1 MATYTQNINL
11 KKPDPSDFYNIED
24 FNENS
29 DKIDTFAKTT
39 SDHIANKQ
47 NPHNVTLDQVLT
59 ASGSGGGGSVVPVTA
74 GGTGANNA
82 ASARTNLGVPPTSH
96 AVNAATY
103 GKGSASVFGHVKLS
117 DSLEGTNKAASGIA
131 ASEYALGY
139 LAKVVLGGLE
149 AFTFAE
155 ISAIGAAGNAPNY
168 FKRGDTKTIRLKNGE
183 QVILEIAD
191 FNHDDL
197 TSGGKAPISFIIKNC
212 LSFTGTRYM
221 NSSNTNAG
229 SWNSSYMRNTVMA
242 EIRNQL
248 PDDLKPYIKK
258 VNKKTTQGSSSTAIQ
273 TTSDDLWLPSCIEV
287 GTITSGA
294 GYVSEGAQYPIFT
307 DNGSRIK
314 LYNGSANYWWLRS
327 PNTGS
332 NANFRYVASDGGN
345 YSYSANSAIG
355 VVFGLCI

>member
-29 DKIDTFAKTT
+29 DKIDSFAKTT
-39 SDHIANKQ
+39 SDHISNKQ

-155 ISAIGAAGNAPNY
+155 ISAIGAAGNAPSY
-168 FKRGDTKTIRLKNGE
+168 FKRGDTKTIRLKNNE

-221 NSSNTNAG
+221 NSTNTNVG
-229 SWNSSYMRNTVMA
+229 SWNSSYMRNTVMD
-242 EIRNQL
+242 EIRNKL

-258 VNKKTTQGSSSTAIQ
+258 VNKKTTQGNASTEIQ

-287 GTITSGA
+287 GTITSGT
-294 GYVSEGAQYPIFT
+294 GYVSEGTQYPIFI

-314 LYNGSANYWWLRS
+314 LYNGSAYNWWLRS
-327 PNTGS
+327 PGTGNNNNFHSVYSDGS
-332 NANFRYVASDGGN
+332 NDTNAANYTN
-345 YSYSANSAIG
+345 G

>member
-1 MATYTQNINL
+1 MATYTKNINL

-29 DKIDTFAKTT
+29 DKIDAFAKTT

-59 ASGSGGGGSVVPVTA
+59 ASGSGGDSVVPVTA

-155 ISAIGAAGNAPNY
+155 ISAIGAAGNAPKY
-168 FKRGDTKTIRLKNGE
+168 FKRGDTKTIQLKNGE

-197 TSGGKAPISFIIKNC
+197 TSGGKAPISFIVKNC
-212 LSFTGTRYM
+212 LSFTGERYM
-221 NSSNTNAG
+221 NGSSTNAG

-242 EIRNQL
+242 EIRNKL
-248 PDDLKPYIKK
+248 PNDLKPYIKK

-287 GTITSGA
+287 GTITSGS
-294 GYVSEGAQYPIFT
+294 GYVSEGTQYPIFT

-314 LYNGSANYWWLRS
+314 LYNGSANRWWLRS
-327 PNTGS
+327 PITGNGNNFHIVTS
-332 NANFRYVASDGGN
+332 DGSSSNNNANNTY
-345 YSYSANSAIG
+345 G

>member
-29 DKIDTFAKTT
+29 DKIDVFAKTT

-59 ASGSGGGGSVVPVTA
+59 ASGGGGGSVVPVTA

-96 AVNAATY
+96 AVNTATY

-155 ISAIGAAGNAPNY
+155 ISAIGATGNASNY
-168 FKRGDTKTIRLKNGE
+168 FKRGDTKTIQLKNGE

-212 LSFTGTRYM
+212 LSFTGARYM

-248 PDDLKPYIKK
+248 PNDLKPYIKK
-258 VNKKTTQGSSSTAIQ
+258 VNKKTTQGNSSTAIQ

-294 GYVSEGAQYPIFT
+294 GYVSEGTQYPIFT

-314 LYNGSANYWWLRS
+314 LYNGSANNWWLRS
-327 PNTGS
+327 PSAGS
-332 NANFRYVASDGGN
+332 NTSFHYVTSDDGNNNYDANNTS
-345 YSYSANSAIG
+345 G

>member
-29 DKIDTFAKTT
+29 DKIDSFAKTT
-39 SDHIANKQ
+39 SDHISNKQ

-155 ISAIGAAGNAPNY
+155 ISAIGAAGNAPSY
-168 FKRGDTKTIRLKNGE
+168 FKRGDTKTIRLKNNE

-221 NSSNTNAG
+221 NSTNTNVG
-229 SWNSSYMRNTVMA
+229 SWNSSYMRNTVMD
-242 EIRNQL
+242 EIRNKL

-258 VNKKTTQGSSSTAIQ
+258 VNKKTTQGNASTEIQ

-287 GTITSGA
+287 GTITSGT
-294 GYVSEGAQYPIFT
+294 GYVSEGTQYPIFI

-327 PNTGS
+327 PYAGNDNIFHVVS
-332 NANFRYVASDGGN
+332 SDGSYNN
-345 YSYSANSAIG
+345 YNAINTYG

>member
-1 MATYTQNINL
+1 MATYTQNIDL

-29 DKIDTFAKTT
+29 DKIDAFAKTT
-39 SDHIANKQ
+39 SDHITNKQ

-59 ASGSGGGGSVVPVTA
+59 ASGGGGSVVPVTA

-117 DSLEGTNKAASGIA
+117 DSLKGTNKAASGIA

-155 ISAIGAAGNAPNY
+155 ISAIGAAGNAPKY
-168 FKRGDTKTIRLKNGE
+168 FKRGETKTIQLKNGE

-212 LSFTGTRYM
+212 LSFTMERYM
-221 NSSNTNAG
+221 NSSATNVG

-248 PDDLKPYIKK
+248 PDDLKPYIKE
-258 VNKKTTQGSSSTAIQ
+258 VNKKTTQGNSSMAIQ

-287 GTITSGA
+287 GTITSDA
-294 GYVSEGAQYPIFT
+294 GYVSEGTQYPIFT

-314 LYNGSANYWWLRS
+314 LYNGSADGWWLRS
-327 PNTGS
+327 PGIGDNDGFRGVTSGGS
-332 NANFRYVASDGGN
+332 NSHNF
-345 YSYSANSAIG
+345 ANSTYG

>member
-24 FNENS
+24 FNGNS

-59 ASGSGGGGSVVPVTA
+59 AGGGGGSVVPVTA

-139 LAKVVLGGLE
+139 LAKIVLGGLE

-155 ISAIGAAGNAPNY
+155 ISAIGAAGDAPNY
-168 FKRGDTKTIRLKNGE
+168 FKRGDTKTIRLKNNE

-197 TSGGKAPISFIIKNC
+197 TSGGKAPMSFIIKNC
-212 LSFTGTRYM
+212 LSFTGIRYM
-221 NSSNTNAG
+221 NSTNTNVG
-229 SWNSSYMRNTVMA
+229 SWNNSYMRKTVMA

-258 VNKKTTQGSSSTAIQ
+258 VNKKTTQGNSSTAIQ

-287 GTITSGA
+287 GTITSGT
-294 GYVSEGAQYPIFT
+294 GYVSEGTQYPIFT

-314 LYNGSANYWWLRS
+314 LYNGSASYWWLRS
-327 PNTGS
+327 PNTDGNNGFHGVYSGGS
-332 NANFRYVASDGGN
+332 SDTDGAYITN
-345 YSYSANSAIG
+345 G

>member
-24 FNENS
+24 FNGNS

-59 ASGSGGGGSVVPVTA
+59 AGGGGGSVVPVTA

-139 LAKVVLGGLE
+139 LAKIVLGGLE

-155 ISAIGAAGNAPNY
+155 ISAIGAAGDAPNY
-168 FKRGDTKTIRLKNGE
+168 FKRGDTKTIRLKNNE

-197 TSGGKAPISFIIKNC
+197 TSGGKAPMSFIIKNC
-212 LSFTGTRYM
+212 LSFTGIRYM
-221 NSSNTNAG
+221 NSTNTNVG
-229 SWNSSYMRNTVMA
+229 SWNNSYMRKTVMA

-258 VNKKTTQGSSSTAIQ
+258 VNKKTTQGNSSTAIQ

-287 GTITSGA
+287 GTITSGT
-294 GYVSEGAQYPIFT
+294 GYVSEGTQYPIFT

-314 LYNGSANYWWLRS
+314 LYNGSAHYWWLRS
-327 PNTGS
+327 PNTDDINNFRCVYSDGS
-332 NANFRYVASDGGN
+332 NN
-345 YSYSANSAIG
+345 YGSADYTYG

>member
-29 DKIDTFAKTT
+29 NKIDAFAKTT

-59 ASGSGGGGSVVPVTA
+59 ASGGGGGSVVPVTA

-131 ASEYALGY
+131 ASEYALGH

-168 FKRGDTKTIRLKNGE
+168 FKRGDTKTIRLKNNE

-221 NSSNTNAG
+221 NSTSTNAG

-258 VNKKTTQGSSSTAIQ
+258 VNKKTTRGNSSTAIQ

-287 GTITSGA
+287 GTLTYGA
-294 GYVSEGAQYPIFT
+294 GYVSEGTQYPIFT
-307 DNGSRIK
+307 DDGSRIK
-314 LYNGSANYWWLRS
+314 LYNGSASRWWLRS

-332 NANFRYVASDGGN
+332 DAGFHGVTSGGSGIN
-345 YSYSANSAIG
+345 NLATNTCG

>member
-24 FNENS
+24 FNGNS

-39 SDHIANKQ
+39 SDHISNKQ
-47 NPHNVTLDQVLT
+47 NPHNVTLDQVL
-59 ASGSGGGGSVVPVTA
+59 AAGGSGGSVVPVTA

-139 LAKVVLGGLE
+139 LAKIVLGGLE

-155 ISAIGAAGNAPNY
+155 ISAIGAAGDAPNY
-168 FKRGDTKTIRLKNGE
+168 FKRGDTKTIRLKNNE

-191 FNHDDL
+191 FNHDNL

-221 NSSNTNAG
+221 NSSNTNVG

-258 VNKKTTQGSSSTAIQ
+258 VNKKTTQGNQSTAIQ

-294 GYVSEGAQYPIFT
+294 GYVSEGTQYPIFT

-314 LYNGSANYWWLRS
+314 LYNGSASSWWLRS
-327 PNTGS
+327 PYTGYS
-332 NANFRYVASDGGN
+332 NGFHYVASGGSDGSNRASGTD
-345 YSYSANSAIG
+345 G

>member
-47 NPHNVTLDQVLT
+47 NPHNVTLDQVLI
-59 ASGSGGGGSVVPVTA
+59 AGGSVVPVTA

-103 GKGSASVFGHVKLS
+103 GKGSAYVFGHVKLS

-131 ASEYALGY
+131 ASEYALGF

-155 ISAIGAAGNAPNY
+155 INAIGAAGNAPNY
-168 FKRGDTKTIRLKNGE
+168 FKRGDTKTIRLKNNE

-221 NSSNTNAG
+221 NSTNTNVG
-229 SWNSSYMRNTVMA
+229 SWNNSYMRKTVMA

-258 VNKKTTQGSSSTAIQ
+258 VNKKTTQGNSSTAIQ

-287 GTITSGA
+287 GTITSGT
-294 GYVSEGAQYPIFT
+294 GYVREGTQYPIFT
-307 DNGSRIK
+307 DNDSRIK
-314 LYNGSANYWWLRS
+314 LYNGSASGWWLRS
-327 PNTGS
+327 PDTGS
-332 NANFRYVASDGGN
+332 NDYFHIVASDGDN
-345 YSYSANSAIG
+345 TSYGLAYDSTYG

>member
-24 FNENS
+24 FNGNS

-59 ASGSGGGGSVVPVTA
+59 AGGGGGSVVPVTA

-139 LAKVVLGGLE
+139 LAKIVLGGLE

-155 ISAIGAAGNAPNY
+155 ISAIGAAGDAPNY
-168 FKRGDTKTIRLKNGE
+168 FKRGDTKTIRLKNNE

-197 TSGGKAPISFIIKNC
+197 TSGGKAPMSFIIKNC
-212 LSFTGTRYM
+212 LSFTGIRYM
-221 NSSNTNAG
+221 NSTNTNVG
-229 SWNSSYMRNTVMA
+229 SWNNSYMRKTVMA

-258 VNKKTTQGSSSTAIQ
+258 VNKKTTQGNSSTAIQ

-287 GTITSGA
+287 GTITSGT
-294 GYVSEGAQYPIFT
+294 GYVSEGTQYPIFT

-314 LYNGSANYWWLRS
+314 LYNGSAYNWWLRS
-327 PNTGS
+327 PYTDNGDGFHTVG
-332 NANFRYVASDGGN
+332 SDGSDN
-345 YSYSANSAIG
+345 SYNAHATNG

>member
-59 ASGSGGGGSVVPVTA
+59 AGGGGGSVVPVTA
-74 GGTGANNA
+74 GGTGANNT

-155 ISAIGAAGNAPNY
+155 ISAIGAAGDAPNY
-168 FKRGDTKTIRLKNGE
+168 FKRGDTKTIRLKNNE

-221 NSSNTNAG
+221 NGSATNNG

-258 VNKKTTQGSSSTAIQ
+258 VNKKTTQGNSSTAIQ

-294 GYVSEGAQYPIFT
+294 GYVSEGTQYPIFT

-314 LYNGSANYWWLRS
+314 FYNGSARNWWLRS
-327 PNTGS
+327 PNTGD
-332 NANFRYVASDGGN
+332 NNIFHYVSSDGSYDYGN
-345 YSYSANSAIG
+345 GAISTDG

>member
-29 DKIDTFAKTT
+29 DKIDSFAKTT
-39 SDHIANKQ
+39 SDHISNKQ

-155 ISAIGAAGNAPNY
+155 ISAIGAAGNAPSY
-168 FKRGDTKTIRLKNGE
+168 FKRGDTKTIRLKNNE

-221 NSSNTNAG
+221 NSTNTNVG
-229 SWNSSYMRNTVMA
+229 SWNSSYMRNTVMD
-242 EIRNQL
+242 EIRNKL

-258 VNKKTTQGSSSTAIQ
+258 VNKKTTQGNASTEIQ

-287 GTITSGA
+287 GTITSGT
-294 GYVSEGAQYPIFT
+294 GYVSEGTQYPIFI

-314 LYNGSANYWWLRS
+314 LYNGSASGWWLRS
-327 PNTGS
+327 PMTGNNNIFRSVSSDGS
-332 NANFRYVASDGGN
+332 NTSSN
-345 YSYSANSAIG
+345 ANSAIG

>member
-1 MATYTQNINL
+1 MATYTKNINL
-11 KKPDPSDFYNIED
+11 KKPDQSDFYNVDD
-24 FNENS
+24 FNGNS
-29 DKIDTFAKTT
+29 DKIDAFAKNT
-39 SDHIANKQ
+39 SDHIASEE
-47 NPHNVTLDQVLT
+47 NPHNVTLEQVLT
-59 ASGSGGGGSVVPVTA
+59 AGGSGGGGSVVPVIA

-82 ASARTNLGVPPTSH
+82 DTARENLGTPPISH
-96 AVNAATY
+96 AVDASTY

-117 DSLEGTNKAASGIA
+117 DSLEGANKAASGIA

-168 FKRGDTKTIRLKNGE
+168 FKKGDAKTIQLKNGE

-258 VNKKTTQGSSSTAIQ
+258 VNKKTTRGNSSTAIQ

-287 GTITSGA
+287 GTVTSGA
-294 GYVSEGAQYPIFT
+294 GYVDEGTQYPIFT

-314 LYNGSANYWWLRS
+314 LYNGSASLWWLRS
-327 PNTGS
+327 PTAGDS
-332 NANFRYVASDGGN
+332 SNFRYVNSDGSNGN
-345 YSYSANSAIG
+345 TNASLTSG

>member
-1 MATYTQNINL
+1 MATYTKNINL

-29 DKIDTFAKTT
+29 DKIDAFAKTT

-59 ASGSGGGGSVVPVTA
+59 ASGSGGDSVVPVTA

-155 ISAIGAAGNAPNY
+155 ISAIGAAGNAPKY
-168 FKRGDTKTIRLKNGE
+168 FKRGDTKTIQLKNGE

-197 TSGGKAPISFIIKNC
+197 TSGGKAPISFIVKNC
-212 LSFTGTRYM
+212 LSFTGERYM
-221 NSSNTNAG
+221 NSSSTNAG

-242 EIRNQL
+242 EIRNKL
-248 PDDLKPYIKK
+248 PNDLKPYIKK

-287 GTITSGA
+287 GTITSGS
-294 GYVSEGAQYPIFT
+294 GYVSEGTQYPIFT

-314 LYNGSANYWWLRS
+314 LYNGSAGYWWLRS
-327 PNTGS
+327 PYTGRNNTFHS
-332 NANFRYVASDGGN
+332 VNSDGSGN
-345 YSYSANSAIG
+345 YYTADYTNG

>member
-29 DKIDTFAKTT
+29 DKIDAFAKTT

-59 ASGSGGGGSVVPVTA
+59 ASGGGGGSIVPVTA

-155 ISAIGAAGNAPNY
+155 ISAIGAAGDAPNY
-168 FKRGDTKTIRLKNGE
+168 FKRGDTKTIRLKNNE
-183 QVILEIAD
+183 RVILEIAD

-221 NSSNTNAG
+221 NSTNTNVG
-229 SWNSSYMRNTVMA
+229 SWNNSYMRKTVMA
-242 EIRNQL
+242 EIRDQL

-258 VNKKTTQGSSSTAIQ
+258 VNKKTTNGNQSTAIQ

-294 GYVSEGAQYPIFT
+294 GYVSEGTQYPIFT

-327 PNTGS
+327 PNLGSDTYFHGVNSDGS
-332 NANFRYVASDGGN
+332 NSNTISASST
-345 YSYSANSAIG
+345 YG

>member
-1 MATYTQNINL
+1 MATYTKNINL

-24 FNENS
+24 FNGNS
-29 DKIDTFAKTT
+29 DKIDAFAKTT

-59 ASGSGGGGSVVPVTA
+59 ASGGGGGVVPVTA

-131 ASEYALGY
+131 ASEYALGF

-149 AFTFAE
+149 ALTFAE

-168 FKRGDTKTIRLKNGE
+168 FKRGDTKTIQLKNGE

-212 LSFTGTRYM
+212 LSFTGIRYM
-221 NSSNTNAG
+221 NSSDTNAG

-258 VNKKTTQGSSSTAIQ
+258 VNKKTTQGSLSTAIQ
-273 TTSDDLWLPSCIEV
+273 ATSDDLWLPSCIEV

-294 GYVSEGAQYPIFT
+294 GYVREGTQYPIFT
-307 DNGSRIK
+307 DNDSRIK
-314 LYNGSANYWWLRS
+314 LYNKRASDWWLRS
-327 PNTGS
+327 PSLGN
-332 NANFRYVASDGGN
+332 NDNFHYVYPDGSDGDG
-345 YSYSANSAIG
+345 SAYNTYG

>member
-24 FNENS
+24 FNGNS
-29 DKIDTFAKTT
+29 DKIDTFAKTA

-47 NPHNVTLDQVLT
+47 NPHNVTLDQILT
-59 ASGSGGGGSVVPVTA
+59 AGGGDGSVVPVTA

-82 ASARTNLGVPPTSH
+82 ASARTSLGVPPTSH

-117 DSLEGTNKAASGIA
+117 DSIEGTNKAASGIA

-155 ISAIGAAGNAPNY
+155 ISAIGAAGDAPNY
-168 FKRGDTKTIRLKNGE
+168 FKRGDTKTIRLKNNE

-221 NSSNTNAG
+221 NNTNTNVG
-229 SWNSSYMRNTVMA
+229 SWNNSYMRKTVME

-248 PDDLKPYIKK
+248 PNDLKPYIKK
-258 VNKKTTQGSSSTAIQ
+258 VNKKTTQGNSSTAIQ

-314 LYNGSANYWWLRS
+314 LYNGSASDWWLRS
-327 PNTGS
+327 PGAGS
-332 NANFRYVASDGGN
+332 NADFHIVSSDGSN
-345 YSYSANSAIG
+345 SSSYANSTYG